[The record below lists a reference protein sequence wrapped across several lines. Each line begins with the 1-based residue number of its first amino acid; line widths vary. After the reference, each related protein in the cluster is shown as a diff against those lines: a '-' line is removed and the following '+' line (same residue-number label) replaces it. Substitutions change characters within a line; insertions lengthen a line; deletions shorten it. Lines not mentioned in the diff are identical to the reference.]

1 MGAAVE
7 ELASDYVIQYL
18 LPYWSSVYGLVC
30 AGGLVGWLWSWL
42 SGRTANALARAPY
55 FVRLCLAILFVC
67 VVEIATVKGGDAS
80 VWKVAVRLAAV
91 VMAAPLIGGLYIG
104 RIAAAR
110 SRDTFGHPNGAML
123 AFVPLANLWLLFKP
137 SRTRA
142 AEPFGLTHGE
152 EGAIFGL
159 ILLVLAGG
167 AVWLEVVE
175 RTAMPDIDNMMQ
187 TIDVALTKQQI
198 RDDGLQK
205 ALEGKARIVKISSE
219 YNGDYDYDAVKVEQ
233 DVITFTLKARWPG
246 RVADQIVQRKRRSE
260 VCGDIGNAEYLKAG
274 ATFRTVFF
282 NSDGLEEATMTTAAR
297 DCGALPSIVPW
308 WALSVSD
315 LSWPKALTLE
325 GETANEKALSFLIL
339 PDSRIWLASLA
350 LAMLGG
356 LGAAA
361 FRLKGTLGRAP
372 YFLGNC
378 VLVLVATVSW
388 ALFIPTA
395 MLVANGHMGI
405 MAALWA
411 LVQVACGAVLWRLAA
426 RRSRDVHG
434 HARAAPLAFVPLANL
449 WLLGAPPL
457 GWKERGAGALRLAFS
472 AGKVVSVLAGL
483 ALLGGAY
490 WVEDEIEQ
498 GISHGL
504 LQDGVPADLWI
515 RFVINKDGI
524 EKVLKGLADARD
536 PEPQPDEP
544 FTQSGMRAVGLT
556 LEETWISNKF
566 SSRFSRKQI
575 VQLTDYHCSV
585 VDDVSLMNAGAILQH
600 VYVARSGRRLGLV
613 KVSREICGL

>member
-1 MGAAVE
+1 ME
-7 ELASDYVIQYL
+7 EFASAFVIQYL
-18 LPYWSSVYGLVC
+18 LPYWSSVYGLAC
-30 AGGLVGWLWSWL
+30 AGGLVGWLSSGL
-42 SGRTANALARAPY
+42 SRANALGRVPY
-55 FVRLCLAILFVC
+55 FVRLCLVTLFVC

-80 VWKVAVRLAAV
+80 VWGVATRLAALL
-91 VMAAPLIGGLYIG
+91 MAAPLIGGFYVG

-110 SRDTFGHPNGAML
+110 SRDAFGHPYGAML
-123 AFVPLANLWLLFKP
+123 AFIPLANLWLLFKS

-159 ILLVLAGG
+159 ILLMLAGG

-187 TIDVALTKQQI
+187 MIEVVGTKQQI

-205 ALEGKARIVKISSE
+205 ALEGKANVVKISSE
-219 YNGDYDYDAVKVEQ
+219 YNGDYYYDAVKVEQ

-246 RVADQIVQRKRRSE
+246 RVADLRVQRKRRSD
-260 VCGDIGNAEYLKAG
+260 VCGDLGNAEYLKAG
-274 ATFRTVFF
+274 AIFRTVFL
-282 NSDGLEEATMTTAAR
+282 NSDGLKEATTTTSAR
-297 DCGALPSIVPW
+297 DCGSLPSIVPW
-308 WALSVSD
+308 WAWSVSD
-315 LSWPKALTLE
+315 LSWPSALTLE
-325 GETANEKALSFLIL
+325 GKTSNERALRFLIL
-339 PDSRIWLASLA
+339 PDSRIWSVSLG
-350 LAMLGG
+350 LMMLGG

-361 FRLKGTLGRAP
+361 FRSKGTLGRAP

-388 ALFIPTA
+388 ALLIPTTV
-395 MLVANGHMGI
+395 LVTNGHMGF

-426 RRSRDVHG
+426 RRSREVHG
-434 HARAAPLAFVPLANL
+434 HAKAAALAFVPVANL
-449 WLLGAPPL
+449 WLLVAPPL
-457 GWKERGAGALRLAFS
+457 GGKEPGAGAVRLVFS
-472 AGKVVSVLAGL
+472 AGQIVSALAGL

-490 WVEDEIEQ
+490 WAGDEIEQ

-515 RFVINKDGI
+515 RFAINKDGI
-524 EKVLKGLADARD
+524 EKVLKGVAGAGSPAPR
-536 PEPQPDEP
+536 PDEP
-544 FTQSGMRAVGLT
+544 FTQSGIRAVGLT
-556 LEETWISNKF
+556 LYETWISNRYD
-566 SSRFSRKQI
+566 SRFSRRQM

-585 VDDVSLMNAGAILQH
+585 VDDMTLMNAGATLQH

-613 KVSREICGL
+613 KVSKEVCGL